1 MGPCWLGH
9 EELLPIGVCDEGAAG
24 KSNRIRD
31 EEGGCKN
38 GRGGVGVGGELHVF
52 FNFFI
57 IFFKRL
63 LGWGLHVYF
72 CKGWG
77 SGRKGG
83 GLYFYIIL
91 YKMLK
96 IKYKVVNVF
105 Y

>member
-24 KSNRIRD
+24 KSNQIRD

-63 LGWGLHVYF
+63 LDGGCMCISVRVGGVGG
-72 CKGWG
+72 KGEG
-77 SGRKGG
+77 CT
-83 GLYFYIIL
+83 FIL
-91 YKMLK
+91 YY
-96 IKYKVVNVF
+96 IKC
-105 Y
+105 